1 MCNLC
6 CNNLVGDEFHYL
18 FICNEFSLTQRRQ
31 TFIND
36 ILKVN
41 THFIKFDKE
50 NLFDYIL
57 SLNDCSIFDFTVL
70 FIKHIMEN
78 YFSAISKLQN

>member
-1 MCNLC
+1 MY

-18 FICNEFSLTQRRQ
+18 FVCNEFSLRQRRQ

-41 THFIKFDKE
+41 TNFSNFIKFNKK
-50 NLFDYIL
+50 NLFNYTL
-57 SLNDCSIFDFTVL
+57 SLNDSSIFDLTVL
-70 FIKHIMEN
+70 FIKDWRTA
-78 YFSAISKLQN
+78 FL